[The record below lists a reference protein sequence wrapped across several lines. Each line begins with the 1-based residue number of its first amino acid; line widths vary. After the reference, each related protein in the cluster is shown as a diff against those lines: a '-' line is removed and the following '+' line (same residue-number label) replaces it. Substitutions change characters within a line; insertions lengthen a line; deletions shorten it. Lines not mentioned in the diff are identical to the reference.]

1 MDVKCSA
8 YVATSVD
15 GFIAG
20 ADGDIEWLLRPE
32 YATSGMSG
40 LGYDDFIA
48 TVDAVVMGRNTFE
61 KVVSMGYWDYRNLP
75 VVVLTTRA
83 LAIPPHLAGTVRVDA
98 GTPEDVVTRLAE
110 AGKRHLY
117 VDGGQTIQRFLRAG
131 LITELTITRI
141 PLLLGRGIPLFGELG
156 VEIPLRLIAATPSE
170 NGFVQVRYAVG
181 AGD

>member
-20 ADGDIEWLLRPE
+20 PHGDIEWLLRPE
-32 YATSGMSG
+32 YATSAMNG

-75 VVVLTTRA
+75 VVVLTTGM
-83 LAIPPHLAGTVRVDA
+83 LAIPPRLAGTVRVDA
-98 GTPEDVVTRLAE
+98 GAPAEVVARLAD

-117 VDGGQTIQRFLRAG
+117 VDGGQTIQRFLRAD
-131 LITELTITRI
+131 LISELTITRI
-141 PLLLGRGIPLFGELG
+141 PLLLGGGISLFAELG
-156 VEIPLRLIAATPSE
+156 VEIPLRLIAATPSQ
-170 NGFVQVRYAVG
+170 NGFVQVRYEVG
-181 AGD
+181 PR